1 MQVQTAS
8 ASASNAQS
16 NATPRAAP
24 TSDYQTFLNM
34 LTAQMKNQD
43 PLNPMNASD
52 FAVQLATFSGVEQQT
67 QTNQLLTALMGQS
80 GLSDLGSW
88 VGMEARIYGG
98 AWYDGAAITLAPDPD
113 LGADQ
118 AILTVRDANGV
129 IVDSRE
135 LSTSAQNYEWDGRSR
150 DGTQLPDG
158 KYTFEL
164 ESRRG
169 EDTLSRRPVAAYVM
183 ISEARYE
190 NGGTKLVLPGGL
202 LVDSGSVSGLR
213 RPQA

>member
-8 ASASNAQS
+8 ASASNTQS
-16 NATPRAAP
+16 SQTTQSAP

-98 AWYDGAAITLAPDPD
+98 AWFSGQSISLAPDPD

-135 LSTSAQNYEWDGRSR
+135 LSATAQSYEWDGLDR
-150 DGTQLPDG
+150 DGNQLPNG

-164 ESRRG
+164 ESRKG
-169 EDTLSRRPVAAYVM
+169 EDTMSTRSVAAYVM

-190 NGGTKLVLPGGL
+190 NGATQLVLPGGL
-202 LVDSGSVSGLR
+202 LVNSSSVSGLR
-213 RPQA
+213 RPQE